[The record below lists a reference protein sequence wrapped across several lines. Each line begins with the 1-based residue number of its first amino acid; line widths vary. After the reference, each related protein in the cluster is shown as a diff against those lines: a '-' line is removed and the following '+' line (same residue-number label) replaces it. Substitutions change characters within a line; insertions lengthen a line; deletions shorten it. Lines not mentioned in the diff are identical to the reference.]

1 MSDFFFGLTTLT
13 EGYKGGW
20 PISKA
25 ASTAL
30 NKLNVKQ
37 QATAPSWRMNHSD

>member
-1 MSDFFFGLTTLT
+1 MSDFFFGLTTLA
-13 EGYKGGW
+13 EGCKGGW

-30 NKLNVKQ
+30 NKIERE
-37 QATAPSWRMNHSD
+37 TAGDGTLMEDESK